1 MDSYVVQSQCAG
13 TTKAGK
19 QCQHRLVFLNG
30 LCKQHGGVN
39 PPELM
44 KARIEAYKEKI
55 LKRHRRWKAK
65 RLRAASK

>member
-1 MDSYVVQSQCAG
+1 MDNYVEQGQCTG

-30 LCKQHGGVN
+30 LCRQHGGFN
-39 PPELM
+39 PPELLKLKM
-44 KARIEAYKEKI
+44 QAKIEKI

-65 RLRAASK
+65 CLRAASK